1 MASNNVGGVLLN
13 AKNFFVAAKSAFFS
27 NQATPWHHDNVADSW
42 NAIPLTSVVQSHSTH
57 LSTGTGIPEKILH
70 WKKETHE
77 KTTPLLGC
85 QNGTYPECILQLS
98 ELQIIPKP

>member
-1 MASNNVGGVLLN
+1 MLWHPTTWGCSFKRQEFLRRCKIGIVS
-13 AKNFFVAAKSAFFS
+13 K
-27 NQATPWHHDNVADSW
+27 QATPWHHDNVADSW

-85 QNGTYPECILQLS
+85 QNGRILQLS